1 MADLGDFNISM
12 LNPDALLRLKQRNS
26 ERRPRDSYEERHE
39 REQQLMRVR
48 EPKRATTIPAR
59 TAKVDGRTL
68 RRTGRTTQVNLKT
81 TAEARQMLIDKS
93 ATLGLSLAATFELAI
108 SQLEANK
115 AKG

>member
-26 ERRPRDSYEERHE
+26 ERMSSTYEERHE

-59 TAKVDGRTL
+59 TGKVDGRTL
-68 RRTGRTTQVNLKT
+68 RRTGRTTQLNLKT
-81 TAEARQMLIDKS
+81 TADARQMLIDKA

-108 SQLEANK
+108 SQLEVTKAN
-115 AKG
+115 G